1 VYGYNVTHCD
11 LNRKIALKNALKKM
25 SFQDVKL
32 KLQMGSRLM
41 GKIMPKI
48 GEIYNKDIAWLQLLN
63 KYISKKKHALR
74 NVKKYKK

>member
-41 GKIMPKI
+41 GRIMPKI
-48 GEIYNKDIAWLQLLN
+48 GAIYDKDITWLQLLN